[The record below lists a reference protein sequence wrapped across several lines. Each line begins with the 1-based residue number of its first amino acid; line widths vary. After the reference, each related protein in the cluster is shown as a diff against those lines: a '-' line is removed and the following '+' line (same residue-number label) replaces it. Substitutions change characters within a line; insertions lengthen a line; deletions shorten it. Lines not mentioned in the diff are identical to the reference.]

1 MTMYMYKKTN
11 TDMEQSDIICITNR
25 RLCGTDFLVQVEKIA
40 GAHPK
45 AIILREKDLSE
56 QEYESLGT
64 KVVEICKKYNTP
76 CILHSFPH
84 AAKKLGCNGIHL
96 PLPLLEKMTVKEK
109 KGFSVLGASCHSLED
124 ALRAWKLGCTYITV
138 GHIFDTD
145 CKAGIPGRGLDFL
158 KEICGNVE
166 IPVYAIGGIA
176 PENIKKVKDAGAFGA
191 CVMSG
196 LMKAA
201 DPVKYLEA
209 FKEREND
216 I

>member
-11 TDMEQSDIICITNR
+11 TDMGQSDILCITNR
-25 RLCGTDFLVQVEKIA
+25 KLCSGDFLTQVEKIA

-96 PLPLLEKMTVKEK
+96 PLPLLEKMTVNEK

-209 FKEREND
+209 FKERENE

>member
-11 TDMEQSDIICITNR
+11 TDMGQSDILCITNR
-25 RLCGTDFLVQVEKIA
+25 KLCSGDFLTQVEKIA

-209 FKEREND
+209 FKERENE

>member
-11 TDMEQSDIICITNR
+11 TDMGQSDILCITNR
-25 RLCGTDFLVQVEKIA
+25 KLCSGDFLTQVEKIA

-96 PLPLLEKMTVKEK
+96 PLSLLEKMTVKEK

-209 FKEREND
+209 FKERENE